1 MTTATIR
8 GIVRGG
14 KVEPLDKLDAEE
26 GTEVSISVPIRQK
39 QGNGTMITFGMF
51 AKPGARLSTE
61 CGVHE
66 TRAWCGPDHVRRRDP
81 HSGRFDYDLVI
92 HGIIGFHPRRT
103 HPPPYRGHHGRQ
115 WALGGAARAGAH
127 SRASGRRENRSSN

>member
-51 AKPGARLSTE
+51 AKPGARLSTWE
-61 CGVHE
+61 DFQE
-66 TRAWCGPDHVRRRDP
+66 AKKIWEPKEP
-81 HSGRFDYDLVI
+81 K
-92 HGIIGFHPRRT
+92 
-103 HPPPYRGHHGRQ
+103 
-115 WALGGAARAGAH
+115 
-127 SRASGRRENRSSN
+127 